1 MKYVIVVISIC
12 VTLIVYANMNLK
24 EPNIMLKSTTNR
36 DTLLNQL
43 FPKIKVQTLSK
54 NKIELPEFTLGKPTI
69 ICIVFEQSAQAL
81 VDTWTQPVLEKYKNG
96 EVNYFEIPMISSGY
110 KWMSGFIDGGMRSG
124 VPKNLHNNVAT
135 YYGKLNQY
143 KNDLMLYNNKSCYL
157 FLLDNT
163 GHIKFLDEGASST
176 IKLNQLFMQIEN
188 L

>member
-1 MKYVIVVISIC
+1 
-12 VTLIVYANMNLK
+12 
-24 EPNIMLKSTTNR
+24 
-36 DTLLNQL
+36 
-43 FPKIKVQTLSK
+43 
-54 NKIELPEFTLGKPTI
+54 
-69 ICIVFEQSAQAL
+69 
-81 VDTWTQPVLEKYKNG
+81 
-96 EVNYFEIPMISSGY
+96 MISSGY